1 MTGSTVRK
9 INYLLTRIPS
19 LISTM
24 ALAFCII
31 CLVRCSDSKE
41 NYFELLS
48 AEKTGLYFENT
59 LTQTTEFSFFDYMYF
74 YNGGGV
80 AAGDFNKDG
89 LVDLFFTSNM
99 GENKLFINE
108 GDFKFKD
115 VSEKSAI
122 KGKGYWS
129 TGASVV
135 DINQDGMLD
144 IYVNVV
150 GDHKSLKGSNQL
162 FICKKIENGIP
173 VFEDEAIAY
182 DLDLAGFGTQAVF
195 ADFDKDGDLDMFQLN
210 HSIHQNGTFG
220 KREKFQGDL
229 SNTSGDRY
237 FRNDEGTFVNA
248 TKESGIHSSVIGY
261 GLGVVVGDVNNDGY
275 SDIYVGNDFHEND
288 YLYINQQDG
297 TFKEELTEQM
307 QHTSRFSMGVD
318 MADINN
324 DGFND
329 IMSLD
334 MLPYD
339 PQILKSSLGEED
351 FDVYRFKK
359 DFGYNDQFARNN
371 LQLNNRNG
379 TFSEIALYTD
389 VYATDWS
396 WAPLFMDFDNN
407 GQKDLFVSNGIPRR
421 MNDIDYINYMSS
433 NEDQRKK
440 TEMGIVDK
448 EDLEIVERM
457 PKIKL
462 PNRFF
467 SNNADLT
474 FNDISTQIE
483 NNSNSYSNGAIYVDL
498 DNDGDLDIVVN
509 NLEDKPFIYKNKA
522 IEEGRSGK
530 YLQLELNGSE
540 KNRNAIG
547 SRVIVELRNNQILN
561 YEHFPVKGFQ
571 SSAQGKFHIAIGDSS
586 QVENIH
592 LIWPDGS
599 FQSLN
604 DLEYNETHEISY
616 QKGLTSFDYTS
627 LHSSNFAYSAIE
639 MQDSMGID
647 IVHEENQFVEFI
659 REPLMPHMVSSEGPA
674 LAVADINGD
683 GREDFFFGSSKRELS
698 QVWIQTEE
706 GEFQLSEQSLIRSDD
721 TFEDVEADFADIDN
735 DGDQDLI
742 IASGGNEYRGD
753 SEYITQRIYLNDGKG
768 DFNQKYVF
776 ENSHMTASSVAVA
789 DFNDDGFQDVFFGGR
804 AVPYGYGLAPG
815 SKLYLNNQD
824 GTFHLA
830 NKTFAPFL
838 NDLGIVTDATVAD
851 INRDGKPDIIVAIEW
866 EAIQIMLNDGNKF
879 TLQDVGKEKGWWKH
893 VKAGDFDRDGDI
905 DIIAGNIGKNSR
917 FKPSEEE
924 PVNLYIKDFD
934 ENGQTDP
941 ILTYYLD
948 GREIPFANH
957 SELLKQLPSLK
968 KDWKYAQDFSRA
980 ELNEIFEEKALNSAQ
995 KLSANDFASYYYRNN
1010 GDGSFKAIA
1019 LPTELQISTLSAV
1032 EFVHDENSQELIG
1045 AGNFYEN
1052 NIEMGKYDAQYG
1064 TIFTIQDTAVQIQ
1077 RVKNLNLEGQIK
1089 QMKQIVVN
1097 EKQFILVARNNS
1109 ELKLIA
1115 LEEINN

>member
-1 MTGSTVRK
+1 MKR
-9 INYLLTRIPS
+9 INFKYNTSYLISSFS
-19 LISTM
+19 LIVLSLFS
-24 ALAFCII
+24 ACQ
-31 CLVRCSDSKE
+31 DSE
-41 NYFELLS
+41 ESYFELLK
-48 AEKTGLYFENT
+48 AEKTGLDFENT
-59 LTQTTEFSFFDYMYF
+59 LEQTTEFSFFDYMYF

-80 AAGDFNKDG
+80 AAGDFNNDG

-99 GENKLFINE
+99 GENKLFLNQ

-115 VSEKSAI
+115 VSKEAGI
-122 KGKGYWS
+122 VGEGYWS

-150 GDHKSLKGSNQL
+150 GDHEILKGSNQL
-162 FICKKIENGIP
+162 FVCKKIENGIP

-182 DLDLAGFGTQAVF
+182 DLDLAGFGTQAAF

-220 KREKFQGDL
+220 KRESFEEET
-229 SNTSGDRY
+229 SNVSGDRY
-237 FRNDEGTFVNA
+237 FRNDNGTFINA
-248 TKESGIHSSVIGY
+248 TEESGINSTVIGY

-275 SDIYVGNDFHEND
+275 PDIYVGNDFHEND

-297 TFKEELTEQM
+297 TFKEMLTEQM

-329 IMSLD
+329 IISLD

-339 PQILKSSLGEED
+339 PQILKSSLGEEA

-371 LQLNNRNG
+371 LQLNNQNG
-379 TFSEIALYTD
+379 TFSEIALYAD
-389 VYATDWS
+389 IYATDWS

-433 NEDQRKK
+433 NENQRKK

-467 SNNADLT
+467 SNNKDLT
-474 FNDISTQIE
+474 FDDVSSQIS
-483 NNSNSYSNGAIYVDL
+483 NNQNSYSNGAIYVDL

-509 NLEDKPFIYKNKA
+509 NLEDKPFIYKNTA
-522 IEEGRSGK
+522 VEDNRSGK
-530 YLQLELNGSE
+530 YLQLELVGSE
-540 KNRNAIG
+540 NNRNAIG
-547 SRVIVELRNNQILN
+547 SRVIVKQKNNESLS
-561 YEHFPVKGFQ
+561 YEYFPVKGFQ
-571 SSAQGKFHIAIGDSS
+571 SSAQDKLHIAIGDSS
-586 QVENIH
+586 QVENIQ

-599 FQSLN
+599 TQNLN
-604 DLEYNETHEISY
+604 NLKYNKVHKVKY
-616 QKGLTSFDYTS
+616 QDGLDSFDFAS
-627 LHSSNFAYSAIE
+627 LHPTNFDYRAIE
-639 MQDSMGID
+639 LQDSLGLD
-647 IVHEENQFVEFI
+647 VVHKENQFVEFI

-683 GREDFFFGSSKRELS
+683 GREDFFIGSSKREDS
-698 QVWIQTEE
+698 QLWIQTEE
-706 GEFQLSEQSLIRSDD
+706 GKFKLMEQPLIQNDH
-721 TFEDVEADFADIDN
+721 TFEDVNAVFADIDN

-753 SEYITQRIYLNDGKG
+753 SEYITQRVYLNDGKG
-768 DFNQKYVF
+768 NYNDKYVF

-789 DFNDDGFQDVFFGGR
+789 DFNGDGFQDVFFGGR

-815 SKLYLNNQD
+815 SKLYFNNQD
-824 GTFHLA
+824 GTFKLA
-830 NKTFAPFL
+830 NNVMAPFL
-838 NDLGIVTDATVAD
+838 DEMGMITDASSAD
-851 INRDGKPDIIVAIEW
+851 LNGDGKPDIILAIEW
-866 EAIQIMLNDGNKF
+866 ESIKLMINEGDKFVLHEVGN
-879 TLQDVGKEKGWWKH
+879 EKGWWRH
-893 VKAGDFDRDGDI
+893 IKAGDFDGDGHI
-905 DIIAGNIGKNSR
+905 DIIAGNIGENSR
-917 FKPSEEE
+917 FKPTEEE

-934 ENGQTDP
+934 DNGQTDP
-941 ILTYYLD
+941 LLTYYLD
-948 GREIPFANH
+948 GKEIPFANH
-957 SELLKQLPSLK
+957 SEILKQLPMLK
-968 KDWKYAQDFSRA
+968 KDWKYAQDFSKADLSDVFGRDALESA
-980 ELNEIFEEKALNSAQ
+980 E
-995 KLSANDFASYYYRNN
+995 KLSANDFSSYFYKNN
-1010 GDGSFKAIA
+1010 GDGAFEAIA
-1019 LPTELQISTLSAV
+1019 LPMELQISSLNAL
-1032 EFVHDENSQELIG
+1032 EFIDDDNRELLG

-1064 TIFTIQDTAVQIQ
+1064 TVFQLQDSIINIKK
-1077 RVKNLNLEGQIK
+1077 VKALKLDGQVRNIRS
-1089 QMKQIVVN
+1089 IDVN
-1097 EKQFILVARNNS
+1097 GEKYFLVSRNDNS
-1109 ELKLIA
+1109 LKLITFDK
-1115 LEEINN
+1115 INN

>member
-1 MTGSTVRK
+1 MKLKEFRVN
-9 INYLLTRIPS
+9 IVIVFLLLG
-19 LISTM
+19 LIT
-24 ALAFCII
+24 ACN
-31 CLVRCSDSKE
+31 DSKDS
-41 NYFELLS
+41 YFELLE
-48 AEKTGLYFENT
+48 AKETGLNFEND
-59 LTQTTEFSFFDYMYF
+59 LEQTTEFSFFDYMYF

-80 AAGDFNKDG
+80 AAGDFNNDG

-99 GENKLFINE
+99 GENKLFINQ

-115 VSEKSAI
+115 VSKESGI
-122 KGKGYWS
+122 EGEGYWS

-150 GDHKSLKGSNQL
+150 GDHEILKGSNQL
-162 FICKKIENGIP
+162 FVCQKIENGIP

-220 KREKFQGDL
+220 KRKDFQGEV
-229 SNTSGDRY
+229 SNVSGDRY
-237 FRNDEGTFVNA
+237 FRNDNGTFNNV
-248 TKESGIHSSVIGY
+248 TKEVGINSSVIGY
-261 GLGVVVGDVNNDGY
+261 GLGVVVGDVNNDGFP
-275 SDIYVGNDFHEND
+275 DIYVGNDFHEND

-297 TFKEELTEQM
+297 TFKELLTEQM

-329 IMSLD
+329 IISLD
-334 MLPYD
+334 MLAYD
-339 PQILKSSLGEED
+339 PQILKSSLGEEA

-371 LQLNNRNG
+371 LQLNNQNG
-379 TFSEIALYTD
+379 TFSEIALYSD

-467 SNNADLT
+467 SNNANLT
-474 FNDISTQIE
+474 FDDISSNIS
-483 NNSNSYSNGAIYVDL
+483 NNKNSYSNGAIYVDL

-509 NLEDKPFIYKNKA
+509 NLEDKPFIYKNTA
-522 IEEGRSGK
+522 IEKGRSGK
-530 YLQLELNGSE
+530 YLQFDLKGSQN
-540 KNRNAIG
+540 NRNAIG
-547 SRVIVELRNNQILN
+547 SRVIVKLKNGQSLN
-561 YEHFPVKGFQ
+561 YEYFPVKGFQ
-571 SSAQGKFHIAIGDSS
+571 SSAQDKFHIAIGDSS
-586 QVENIH
+586 QVETIH
-592 LIWPDGS
+592 FIWPDGS
-599 FQSLN
+599 TQVLN
-604 DLEYNETHEISY
+604 NLEFNKLHKLEYKE
-616 QKGLTSFDYTS
+616 GLNQFDFAKLHSHKFDYKVTE
-627 LHSSNFAYSAIE
+627 L
-639 MQDSMGID
+639 QDSMD
-647 IVHEENQFVEFI
+647 LKIVHEENPFVEFI

-683 GREDFFFGSSKRELS
+683 GREDFFLGSSKRELS

-706 GEFQLSEQSLIRSDD
+706 GKFQHSDQPLINSDD
-721 TFEDVEADFADIDN
+721 TFEDLDAFFADIDN

-753 SEYITQRIYLNDGKG
+753 SEYITQRVYINDGKG
-768 DFNQKYVF
+768 NFDQKYIF
-776 ENSHMTASSVAVA
+776 EDSYMTASSLAVA
-789 DFNDDGFQDVFFGGR
+789 DFNDDGYVDVFFGGR
-804 AVPYGYGLAPG
+804 AEPYGYGLAPG
-815 SKLYLNNQD
+815 SKLYINNQD
-824 GTFHLA
+824 GTFKLA
-830 NKTFAPFL
+830 NTENAPFL
-838 NDLGIVTDATVAD
+838 DELGMVTDATASDV
-851 INRDGKPDIIVAIEW
+851 NEDGKVDIVLSIEW
-866 EAIQIMLNDGNKF
+866 ETIQIMINEGDKF
-879 TLQDVGKEKGWWKH
+879 NLQDVGNQKGWWKL
-893 VKAGDFDRDGDI
+893 VKTGDFDGDGDL
-905 DIIAGNIGKNSR
+905 DIIAGNTGENSR
-917 FKPSEEE
+917 FKPTDKE

-934 ENGQTDP
+934 DNGQTDP
-941 ILTYYLD
+941 IMTYYLE

-957 SELLKQLPSLK
+957 AEILKQLPYLK

-980 ELNEIFEEKALNSAQ
+980 NLDEIFGRDNLNTAK
-995 KLSANDFASYYYRNN
+995 KLSANDFSSYYYQNN
-1010 GDGSFKAIA
+1010 GDGSFTAHE
-1019 LPTELQISTLSAV
+1019 LPMELQISTLNAI
-1032 EFVHDENSQELIG
+1032 EFIDKEGNRELLG

-1064 TIFTIQDTAVQIQ
+1064 TVFQINDSLIETKK
-1077 RVKNLNLEGQIK
+1077 VKNLRIDGQVRKMQSIK
-1089 QMKQIVVN
+1089 VN
-1097 EKQFILVARNNS
+1097 GKPYILVARNDNS
-1109 ELKLIA
+1109 LKLIA
-1115 LEEINN
+1115 FEKVNN

>member
-1 MTGSTVRK
+1 MI
-9 INYLLTRIPS
+9 INKVSRTHSNHIISYLKGCL
-19 LISTM
+19 
-24 ALAFCII
+24 ALFTFLSIFSA
-31 CLVRCSDSKE
+31 CSDSKE
-41 NYFELLS
+41 SYFELLE
-48 AEKTGLYFENT
+48 AEKTGLHFENT
-59 LTQTTEFSFFDYMYF
+59 LEQTTEFSFFDYMYF

-80 AAGDFNKDG
+80 AAGDFNNDG

-99 GENKLFINE
+99 GENKMFLNQ

-115 VSEKSAI
+115 ISEEAGI
-122 KGKGYWS
+122 KGDGYWS

-150 GDHKSLKGSNQL
+150 GDHEILKGSNQL

-173 VFEDEAIAY
+173 IFEDEAIAY

-210 HSIHQNGTFG
+210 HSVHQNGTFG
-220 KREKFQGDL
+220 KRESFQGET
-229 SNTSGDRY
+229 SNVSGDRY
-237 FRNDEGTFVNA
+237 FRNDNETFVNA
-248 TKESGIHSSVIGY
+248 TQESGINSSVIGY

-275 SDIYVGNDFHEND
+275 PDIYVGNDFHEND

-297 TFKEELTEQM
+297 TFKEMLTEQM

-329 IMSLD
+329 IISLD
-334 MLPYD
+334 MLAYD
-339 PQILKSSLGEED
+339 PQILKSSLGEEA

-371 LQLNNRNG
+371 LQLNNQNG
-379 TFSEIALYTD
+379 TFSEIALYAD
-389 VYATDWS
+389 IYATDWS
-396 WAPLFMDFDNN
+396 WAPLFMDFNNN

-440 TEMGIVDK
+440 TEMGVVDK

-467 SNNADLT
+467 SNNADLS
-474 FNDISTQIE
+474 FDDVSTQI
-483 NNSNSYSNGAIYVDL
+483 NNNQNSYSNGAIYVDL

-522 IEEGRSGK
+522 VEEDRSGK
-530 YLQLELNGSE
+530 YLQLELEGTE

-547 SRVIVELRNNQILN
+547 SRVIVELTNNKKLN
-561 YEHFPVKGFQ
+561 YEYFPVKGFQ
-571 SSAQGKFHIAIGDSS
+571 SSAQDKFHVAIGDSS
-586 QVENIH
+586 LVENIQ
-592 LIWPDGS
+592 LIWPDGKT
-599 FQSLN
+599 QNLN
-604 DLEYNETHEISY
+604 NLDYNKAHKIEY
-616 QKGLTSFDYTS
+616 QGGLSAFDYTTLQPS
-627 LHSSNFAYSAIE
+627 KFDYRAVE
-639 MQDSMGID
+639 MQDSLGLD

-683 GREDFFFGSSKRELS
+683 GREDFFIGSAKREES
-698 QVWIQTEE
+698 QIWLQTESE
-706 GEFQLSEQSLIRSDD
+706 EFELMEQALIKSDNN
-721 TFEDVEADFADIDN
+721 FEDVDAVFADVDN
-735 DGDQDLI
+735 DGDLDLI

-753 SEYITQRIYLNDGKG
+753 SEYLTQRIYLNDGEG
-768 DFNQKYVF
+768 NFSEKYVF
-776 ENSHMTASSVAVA
+776 EDSHMTASSVIIA
-789 DFNDDGFQDVFFGGR
+789 DFNGDGFQDVFFGGR

-824 GTFHLA
+824 GTFTLA
-830 NKTFAPFL
+830 NEDFAPFL
-838 NDLGIVTDATVAD
+838 NEMGMVTDASVAD
-851 INRDGKPDIIVAIEW
+851 INDDGKPDIILAVEW
-866 EAIQIMLNDGNKF
+866 ESIKVMINEGDKFSVQEVGN
-879 TLQDVGKEKGWWKH
+879 EKGWWKH
-893 VKAGDFDRDGDI
+893 VKTGDFDGDGNMDI
-905 DIIAGNIGKNSR
+905 LAGNIGENAR
-917 FKPSEEE
+917 FKPTDNE

-934 ENGQTDP
+934 DNGQTDP
-941 ILTYYLD
+941 LLTYFLN
-948 GREIPFANH
+948 GKEIPFANH
-957 SELLKQLPSLK
+957 SEILKQLPNLK
-968 KDWKYAQDFSRA
+968 KEWKYAQDFSRA
-980 ELNEIFEEKALNSAQ
+980 DLNEIFGADALNSAK
-995 KLSANDFASYYYRNN
+995 KLSANDFSSYFYKNN
-1010 GDGSFKAIA
+1010 GDGTFEAIA
-1019 LPTELQISTLSAV
+1019 LPMELQISTLNAIA
-1032 EFVHDENSQELIG
+1032 FIDNDNRELLG

-1064 TIFTIQDTAVQIQ
+1064 TLFQIQDSSFNIK
-1077 RVKNLNLEGQIK
+1077 RVKGLRLDGQIRKLRSIKVNGK
-1089 QMKQIVVN
+1089 QYV
-1097 EKQFILVARNNS
+1097 LVARNDNS
-1109 ELKLIA
+1109 LKLIA
-1115 LEEINN
+1115 FENINK

>member
-1 MTGSTVRK
+1 MKLKEFRVN
-9 INYLLTRIPS
+9 IVIVFLLLG
-19 LISTM
+19 LIT
-24 ALAFCII
+24 ACN
-31 CLVRCSDSKE
+31 DSKDS
-41 NYFELLS
+41 YFELLE
-48 AEKTGLYFENT
+48 AKETGLNFENN
-59 LTQTTEFSFFDYMYF
+59 LEQTTEFSFFDYMYF

-80 AAGDFNKDG
+80 AAGDFNNDG

-99 GENKLFINE
+99 GENKLFINQ

-115 VSEKSAI
+115 VSKESGI
-122 KGKGYWS
+122 EGEGYWS

-150 GDHKSLKGSNQL
+150 GDHEILKGSNQL
-162 FICKKIENGIP
+162 FVCQKIENGIP

-220 KREKFQGDL
+220 KRKDFQGEV
-229 SNTSGDRY
+229 SNVSGDRY
-237 FRNDEGTFVNA
+237 FRNDNGTFNNV
-248 TKESGIHSSVIGY
+248 TKEVGINSSVIGY
-261 GLGVVVGDVNNDGY
+261 GLGVVVGDVNNDGFP
-275 SDIYVGNDFHEND
+275 DIYVGNDFHEND
-288 YLYINQQDG
+288 YLYINRQDG
-297 TFKEELTEQM
+297 TFRELLTEQM

-329 IMSLD
+329 IISLD

-339 PQILKSSLGEED
+339 PQILKSSLGEEA

-371 LQLNNRNG
+371 LQLNNQNG
-379 TFSEIALYTD
+379 TFSEIALYSD

-467 SNNADLT
+467 SNNANLT
-474 FNDISTQIE
+474 FDDISSNIS
-483 NNSNSYSNGAIYVDL
+483 NNKNSYSNGAIYVDL

-509 NLEDKPFIYKNKA
+509 NLEDRPFIYKNTA
-522 IEEGRSGK
+522 IEKGRSGK
-530 YLQLELNGSE
+530 YLQFDLEGSQY
-540 KNRNAIG
+540 NRNAIG
-547 SRVIVELRNNQILN
+547 SRVIVKLKNGQFLN
-561 YEHFPVKGFQ
+561 YEYFPVKGFQ
-571 SSAQGKFHIAIGDSS
+571 SSAQDKFHIAIGDSS
-586 QVENIH
+586 QVETIH
-592 LIWPDGS
+592 FIWPDGS
-599 FQSLN
+599 TQVLN
-604 DLEYNETHEISY
+604 NLEYNKLHKLEYKE
-616 QKGLTSFDYTS
+616 GLNQFDFAKLHSHKFDYKVTE
-627 LHSSNFAYSAIE
+627 L
-639 MQDSMGID
+639 QDSMD
-647 IVHEENQFVEFI
+647 LKIVHEENPFVEFI

-683 GREDFFFGSSKRELS
+683 GREDFFLGSSKRELS
-698 QVWIQTEE
+698 QIWIQTEE
-706 GEFQLSEQSLIRSDD
+706 GRFQLSDQPLINSDD
-721 TFEDVEADFADIDN
+721 TFEDVDAVFADIDN

-753 SEYITQRIYLNDGKG
+753 SEYITQRVYINDGKG
-768 DFNQKYVF
+768 NFDQKYVF
-776 ENSHMTASSVAVA
+776 EDSYMTASSVVVA
-789 DFNDDGFQDVFFGGR
+789 DFNDDGYVDVFFGGR
-804 AVPYGYGLAPG
+804 AEPYGYGLAPG
-815 SKLYLNNQD
+815 SKLYINNQD
-824 GTFHLA
+824 GTFRLVNA
-830 NKTFAPFL
+830 ENAPFL
-838 NDLGIVTDATVAD
+838 DELGMVTDATASDV
-851 INRDGKPDIIVAIEW
+851 NGDGKVDIVLAIEW
-866 EAIQIMLNDGNKF
+866 ETIQIMINEGKKF
-879 TLQDVGKEKGWWKH
+879 SLQDVGNQKGWWKFI
-893 VKAGDFDRDGDI
+893 KTGDFDGDGDI
-905 DIIAGNIGKNSR
+905 DIIAGNTGENSR
-917 FKPSEEE
+917 FKPTDKE
-924 PVNLYIKDFD
+924 PINLYIKDFD
-934 ENGQTDP
+934 DNGQTDP
-941 ILTYYLD
+941 ILTYFLE

-957 SELLKQLPSLK
+957 AEILKQLPYLK

-980 ELNEIFEEKALNSAQ
+980 SLDEIFGRDNLNTAK
-995 KLSANDFASYYYRNN
+995 KLSANDFSSYYYQNN
-1010 GDGSFKAIA
+1010 GDGSFTAHA
-1019 LPTELQISTLSAV
+1019 LPMELQISTLNAI
-1032 EFVHDENSQELIG
+1032 EFIDKAGTRELLG

-1064 TIFTIQDTAVQIQ
+1064 TVFQINDSLIETKK
-1077 RVKNLNLEGQIK
+1077 VKNLRIDGQVRKMQSIK
-1089 QMKQIVVN
+1089 VN
-1097 EKQFILVARNNS
+1097 GKPYILVARNDNS
-1109 ELKLIA
+1109 LKLIA
-1115 LEEINN
+1115 FEKVNN